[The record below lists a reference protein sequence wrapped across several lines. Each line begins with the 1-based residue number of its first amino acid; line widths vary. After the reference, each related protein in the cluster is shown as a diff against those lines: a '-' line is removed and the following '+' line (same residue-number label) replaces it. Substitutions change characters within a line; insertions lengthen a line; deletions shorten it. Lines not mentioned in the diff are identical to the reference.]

1 MQTEMHVRGCHA
13 WGRAGSMRQRP
24 RCGAAWMRSATISA
38 ASACFVVSRVLTDWQ
53 AALLYVRT
61 YPYAA
66 HVMVSLLTVPQCN
79 RCSISGWVAAAQH
92 CKAVLQFAEAMQKRF
107 SYASLRECGVSR
119 PQ

>member
-1 MQTEMHVRGCHA
+1 MHMNDVMCGSCRIHEAEAKVRG
-13 WGRAGSMRQRP
+13 SMDEECDNICRL
-24 RCGAAWMRSATISA
+24 S
-38 ASACFVVSRVLTDWQ
+38 CFVVSRVLTDWQ